1 MRRCVSADAAAEVA
15 TTTAGAFDDGAADRL
30 LVAEEGRSGPPV
42 FIGDDA
48 GPEVANP
55 DDVRMPFDLRCGFAV
70 EEDEEVEEDVV
81 GTVTLAPATGAAER
95 ISAMVATRVNAG
107 I

>member
-15 TTTAGAFDDGAADRL
+15 STTAGALDDAATDRL
-30 LVAEEGRSGPPV
+30 LVAEEGRTTPPI

-55 DDVRMPFDLRCGFAV
+55 DDVRMPLDLRCGFDAV
-70 EEDEEVEEDVV
+70 EEEVEEDVV